1 MATVIIPTPLRKF
14 TNNTAR
20 LQVSPGTIHST
31 FRELTQNFP
40 DLKKHL
46 LDEDGNIRSYVNIF
60 IGNDDIRDLQ
70 QADTAVKEDAVISI
84 VPAIAGGS
92 PETHGA
98 PRPNESASTDSHS
111 STTSAGTP
119 SSAAPSG
126 TPGPSP
132 TASAG
137 APFSKEE
144 LARYNRHI
152 IIPGFGMEAQLK
164 LKAAKVLVIGSGGLG
179 SPVLLYLAAAGVGT
193 IGIVDFD
200 VVDDSNL
207 QRQVLFGVDAI
218 GKPKV
223 EAARRRLESLNPY
236 IKLHVYN
243 THLNSQNALEI
254 LKDYDVIADGTDN
267 FPTRY
272 LVNDASV
279 LLGKPNVYA
288 SIFQFEGQVS
298 VFNYRNAHGELGP
311 NYRDLYPTP
320 PPPGL
325 VPSCAE
331 GGVLGVLPGIIGS
344 LQALEVIKVITGV
357 GDTLSGRFY
366 IFDALNF
373 ESRTFTIRR
382 RKDNPVNGEN
392 PTITA
397 LIDYEQFC
405 GMRAVEERH
414 LKEITAKEL
423 YDWQVRGEKFQL
435 IDVREPHEYDIVN
448 IGAELIP
455 LGSVTDNSNKIDRD
469 IPVVLHCKVGGR
481 SAKAIRELEEKFG
494 FTNLY
499 NLKGGIL
506 AYIDEVQPELT
517 KY

>member
-20 LQVSPGTIHST
+20 LQVGAGTIRET
-31 FRELTQNFP
+31 VKELTLSFP

-46 LDEDGNIRSYVNIF
+46 LDEGGKIRSYVNIF

-70 QADTAVKEDAVISI
+70 HENTAVKEDAVISI
-84 VPAIAGGS
+84 VPAIAGGAPGGSS
-92 PETHGA
+92 PSSSNGA
-98 PRPNESASTDSHS
+98 SSSASS
-111 STTSAGTP
+111 SP
-119 SSAAPSG
+119 SSSPS
-126 TPGPSP
+126 S
-132 TASAG
+132 SS
-137 APFSKEE
+137 APFSREE

-152 IIPGFGMEAQLK
+152 IIPGFGMEAQQK
-164 LKAAKVLVIGSGGLG
+164 LKAAKVLIIGSGGLG
-179 SPVLLYLAAAGVGT
+179 SPALLYLAAAGVGT

-207 QRQVLFGVDAI
+207 QRQVLFGVDEI

-223 EAARRRLESLNPY
+223 EAAKRRLEALNPY
-236 IKLHVYN
+236 IKIEIHN
-243 THLNSQNALEI
+243 THLNSQNALDI
-254 LKDYDVIADGTDN
+254 IRNYDVIADGTDN

-272 LVNDASV
+272 LVNDATV
-279 LLGKPNVYA
+279 LLDKPNVYA

-298 VFNYRNAHGELGP
+298 VFNYRDQQGRPGP

-344 LQALEVIKVITGV
+344 LQALEVIKVITGI
-357 GDTLSGRFY
+357 GDTLSGRFF

-373 ESRTFTIRR
+373 ESRTFTIKHRE
-382 RKDNPVNGEN
+382 DNPINGKN

-405 GMRAVEERH
+405 GMRAVEEKPI
-414 LKEITAKEL
+414 KEVTAKEL
-423 YDWQVRGEKFQL
+423 YDWQVKGEKFQL
-435 IDVREPHEYDIVN
+435 IDVREPHEYEIVN
-448 IGAELIP
+448 IGGELIP
-455 LGSVTDNSNKIDRD
+455 VGAIGANGDKVVTDRK
-469 IPVVLHCKVGGR
+469 VVVHCKSGGR
-481 SAKAIRELEEKFG
+481 SARAIRELEEKFG
-494 FTNLY
+494 YNNLY

-506 AYIDEVQPELT
+506 AYIDEVKPELT

>member
-20 LQVSPGTIHST
+20 LQVRAGTIHDT
-31 FRELTQNFP
+31 VQELTVNFP

-46 LDEDGNIRSYVNIF
+46 LDESGNIRSYVNIF

-70 QADTAVKEDAVISI
+70 QEKSAVKEDAVISI
-84 VPAIAGGS
+84 VPAIAGGAPDS
-92 PETHGA
+92 PGA
-98 PRPNESASTDSHS
+98 PN
-111 STTSAGTP
+111 
-119 SSAAPSG
+119 SG
-126 TPGPSP
+126 TPNSPNPNGANPSKP
-132 TASAG
+132 TAPTPNSATSL
-137 APFSKEE
+137 FTKEE

-207 QRQVLFGVDAI
+207 QRQVLFGVDEI

-223 EAARRRLESLNPY
+223 EAAKRRLEALNPY
-236 IKLHVYN
+236 IRLQLHN
-243 THLNSQNALEI
+243 THINSQNALEI
-254 LKDYDVIADGTDN
+254 IKDYDVVADGTDN

-298 VFNYRNAHGELGP
+298 VFNYRDSQGKLGP

-357 GDTLSGRFY
+357 GETLSGRFY

-373 ESRTFTIRR
+373 ENRTFTIKPRE
-382 RKDNPVNGEN
+382 DNPINGKN
-392 PTITA
+392 PTISA

-405 GMRAVEERH
+405 GMRAVEEKP

-423 YDWQVRGEKFQL
+423 YDLQVKGDPFQI

-455 LGSVTDNSNKIDRD
+455 LATVADNSDRIDRD
-469 IPVVLHCKVGGR
+469 KKVIVHCKMGGR

>member
-14 TNNTAR
+14 TNNTPR
-20 LQVSPGTIHST
+20 LEIKAGNVKEVLQDLS
-31 FRELTQNFP
+31 LNFP
-40 DLKKHL
+40 ELKKHL
-46 LDEDGNIRSYVNIF
+46 LDEKGGIRSFVNIF
-60 IGNDDIRDLQ
+60 VGDDDIRNLQ
-70 QADTAVKEDAVISI
+70 QEQTVVKEGTVISI
-84 VPAIAGGS
+84 VPAIAGG
-92 PETHGA
+92 
-98 PRPNESASTDSHS
+98 
-111 STTSAGTP
+111 
-119 SSAAPSG
+119 APSILPQDK
-126 TPGPSP
+126 PGN
-132 TASAG
+132 TAKDEVL
-137 APFSKEE
+137 FSREE
-144 LARYNRHI
+144 LARYDRHI
-152 IIPGFGMEAQLK
+152 IIPGFGLEAQKK

-193 IGIVDFD
+193 LGIVDFD

-207 QRQVLFGVDAI
+207 QRQVLFGVDQV
-218 GKPKV
+218 GELKV
-223 EAARRRLESLNPY
+223 NAARKRLQSLNPN
-236 IKLHVYN
+236 IEIIVHSTQLTSK
-243 THLNSQNALEI
+243 NALEI

-279 LLGKPNVYA
+279 LLGKTNIYA

-298 VFNYRNAHGELGP
+298 VFNYTNAKGETGP

-357 GDTLSGRFY
+357 GEPLSGKFFT
-366 IFDALNF
+366 FDALTF
-373 ESRTFTIRR
+373 ETRTFNIRR
-382 RKDNPVNGEN
+382 SPSNPLTGDH
-392 PTITA
+392 PTIKE

-405 GMRAVEERH
+405 GLKTVEKP
-414 LKEITAKEL
+414 LKEITAEEL
-423 YDWQVRGEKFQL
+423 YEWQVKGEKFQL

-448 IGAELIP
+448 ISGELVPLATVSGYAENIA
-455 LGSVTDNSNKIDRD
+455 RD
-469 IPVVLHCKVGGR
+469 KKVVVHCKVGGR

-494 FTNLY
+494 FENLY

-506 AYIDEVQPELT
+506 AYIDEVNPELT
-517 KY
+517 RY